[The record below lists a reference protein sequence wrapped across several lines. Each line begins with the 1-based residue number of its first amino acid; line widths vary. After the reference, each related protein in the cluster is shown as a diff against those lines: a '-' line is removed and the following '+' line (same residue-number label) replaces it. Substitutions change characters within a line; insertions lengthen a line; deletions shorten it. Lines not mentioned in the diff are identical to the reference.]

1 MAFVV
6 LVFKRDFDGYK
17 NGNQYS
23 VEKSLGERYIENQ
36 VAVPLSVHLD
46 QQAEKKEAAKRADE
60 AKAEADEAKKAELL
74 KKKEEAE
81 IEKADSKQAKRR
93 SKEVKK

>member
-1 MAFVV
+1 MAFIA
-6 LVFKRDFDGYK
+6 LVFNKDFEGHK
-17 NGNQYS
+17 SGKQEV
-23 VEKSLGERYIENQ
+23 VELSLGRRYIELG

-46 QQAEKKEAAKRADE
+46 KRAAEKAKAAK
-60 AKAEADEAKKAELL
+60 ADEAKKAELL

-81 IEKADSKQAKRR
+81 IEKADSKTAKRR